1 VNVNVLAA
9 SGSVILAV
17 AAVQLCV
24 AAAIAMAVLAVR
36 ALR

>member
-1 VNVNVLAA
+1 MNVLAA